1 MQSGYFYEFG
11 PFRFNPA
18 KGILLRDREP
28 VDPFPP
34 RSSELLQ
41 YLIENRDRIVPRD
54 EIMTKIWGITV
65 TVRKSVL
72 DYQISSLRNSLGDDA
87 ENPQYIQTFKRRGI
101 KFVGTVEVVLDD
113 SAQAFYE
120 KPSGST
126 SSVTYQPT
134 DDDQTSLTHD
144 SHHRQTIFSWALRGR
159 LLWAFLVVSMLAAAS
174 IVILLYALQRSPL
187 VPQIT
192 MLAVTS
198 PAQPKQEFTV
208 QIEGSGFEPDMVQ
221 VVLVGPGCK
230 RFGPCTVP
238 NDVLLDYGQ
247 VSKNKIERVPLT
259 LDGGEFKLY
268 IQNGKG
274 PPSNPWTLRV
284 PDEKRSA
291 IRLIDLLTSWR
302 ISNNVRPLY

>member
-1 MQSGYFYEFG
+1 MVRSTFGQKVKTGGVLKCIAFMQSSHFYEFG

-72 DYQISSLRNSLGDDA
+72 DYQISSLRSSLGDDA

-101 KFVGTVEVVLDD
+101 KFVGTVELVLDD

-126 SSVTYQPT
+126 SSVTDEPT
-134 DDDQTSLTHD
+134 DDDGISVASD
-144 SHHRQTIFSWALRGR
+144 SHRPQLIFSLRRR
-159 LLWAFLVVSMLAAAS
+159 LSRAVLVLSTLAVAS
-174 IVILLYALQRSPL
+174 IVILLYALQRSPAM
-187 VPQIT
+187 PQIT
-192 MLAVTS
+192 MLALTS

-208 QIEGSGFEPDMVQ
+208 QIEGLEFEPDTVQ

-247 VSKNKIERVPLT
+247 VLKNKIERVPLT

-268 IQNGKG
+268 VQNGKEG
-274 PPSNPWTLRV
+274 PTSNPWTLSV
-284 PDEKRSA
+284 PYD
-291 IRLIDLLTSWR
+291 
-302 ISNNVRPLY
+302 